1 MAHLLNAENA
11 TVVLAA
17 RTVLDA
23 VSLGLDDGDRVGVVG
38 RNGDGKTTLLR
49 SLMKR
54 QELDGGRV
62 THSRGLRV
70 GYLDQADL
78 QPDGTVLEN
87 VLGPQRLASGTHT
100 WAGDPAV
107 RAVLTG
113 LLSDIEVAVP
123 GGYDAPVSELSG
135 GQRRRVALA
144 AVLLGEHDLLVL
156 DEPTNH
162 LDVEGVDWLAT
173 HLRTR
178 WPAGRGA
185 LLVVTHDRWFLDAVC
200 TATWEVHD
208 GVVDAYEGGYAAYV
222 LARAERQRVATV
234 TNERRENLLRK
245 ELAWLRRGPPAR
257 TSKPK
262 FRMDAAAALVADEP
276 PPRDSVELLA
286 TASARLG
293 KDVVDLEGVTFAVG
307 TGDAR
312 RTLLT
317 DVTWRL
323 APGDRVGVVGVNGS
337 GKTTVL
343 RLLAGQV
350 VPDGGRVR
358 RGSTVRMGVLTQHL
372 RELDEI
378 GHQRVVEAVQRDQ
391 GSVQVG
397 GKEVSAT
404 QLVERLGFTGE
415 RAWTPV
421 ADLSGGERRRLALV
435 RLLVHEP
442 NVLLLDEPTNDLDT
456 DTLAALEDV
465 LDGWAGTLVVVSHDR
480 YLLERVC
487 DRQVAMLG
495 DGRIRDLPGGVEEYL
510 ALRAAGAVP
519 DAGTREGCGP
529 TCGSGT
535 ADLDGRAEPRG
546 PQGAGAPGARDREGV
561 HARSPHPRRDGRCR
575 NRSRAGPR
583 PRPGAARA
591 PGREGVARGGV
602 ARDRRSR
609 GEPMTIRSTTDP
621 ASRPIPP
628 GAAVRPGVVALVTA
642 IVVNIVIVVISRAT
656 GARLVV
662 TQGGAETEI
671 GVPAVMALTVGSLV
685 VGTVVLALAGRWGA
699 HAWNLLAWAGLG
711 IGVISAALP
720 LLSDADTSTRLTLAM
735 MHVVVGFAWQ
745 LAVRRA
751 LPADVRAPP
760 SRRAVS
766 RLVSRRT
773 ARPAGAACPPARR
786 ARRRRAGPAAGAR
799 AARGRRRRS
808 RPARARRR

>member
-49 SLMKR
+49 TLMKR

-70 GYLDQADL
+70 GYLDQVDL
-78 QPDGTVLEN
+78 EPGGTVLEN

-378 GHQRVVEAVQRDQ
+378 GHLRVVEAVQRDQ

-397 GKEVSAT
+397 GKEVSAS

-456 DTLAALEDV
+456 DTLTALEDV

-510 ALRAAGAVP
+510 SLRAAGA
-519 DAGTREGCGP
+519 AP
-529 TCGSGT
+529 TP
-535 ADLDGRAEPRG
+535 APA
-546 PQGAGAPGARDREGV
+546 GAGG
-561 HARSPHPRRDGRCR
+561 
-575 NRSRAGPR
+575 
-583 PRPGAARA
+583 
-591 PGREGVARGGV
+591 
-602 ARDRRSR
+602 
-609 GEPMTIRSTTDP
+609 
-621 ASRPIPP
+621 
-628 GAAVRPGVVALVTA
+628 
-642 IVVNIVIVVISRAT
+642 
-656 GARLVV
+656 
-662 TQGGAETEI
+662 
-671 GVPAVMALTVGSLV
+671 
-685 VGTVVLALAGRWGA
+685 
-699 HAWNLLAWAGLG
+699 
-711 IGVISAALP
+711 
-720 LLSDADTSTRLTLAM
+720 
-735 MHVVVGFAWQ
+735 
-745 LAVRRA
+745 
-751 LPADVRAPP
+751 
-760 SRRAVS
+760 
-766 RLVSRRT
+766 
-773 ARPAGAACPPARR
+773 RPAGAVPPTSS
-786 ARRRRAGPAAGAR
+786 AAESR
-799 AARGRRRRS
+799 AARKEL
-808 RPARARRR
+808 ARLERAIEKVSTREARIHDEMAAAATDHERVLGLDQELRALLAEKESLEEAWLLAAEEAG